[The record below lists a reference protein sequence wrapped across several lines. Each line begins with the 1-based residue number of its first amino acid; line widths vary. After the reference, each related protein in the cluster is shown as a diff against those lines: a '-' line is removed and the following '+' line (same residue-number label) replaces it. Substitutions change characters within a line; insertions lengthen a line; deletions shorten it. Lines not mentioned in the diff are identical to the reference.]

1 MRRKKQKVPRK
12 RSNRRTSARQ
22 QDTQCNSNPEARR
35 ASGFFT
41 ASPVSY
47 PGGTGVDWFVEPPSP
62 SAPANARKKPR
73 PKSGLGA
80 HFCSQVSATR
90 LALSGHQVSVVIG
103 TCGFA
108 MFTDQSLPGIRL
120 PALPPSFSCAVETGT
135 PPLGNTLHSPYHGLS
150 YTKCFL
156 VEVRGFEPLSDTRQI
171 QRDYND

>member
-1 MRRKKQKVPRK
+1 MQLKPGSTSRFRVFHGLTGFVSRRDRRRLVRGATITK
-12 RSNRRTSARQ
+12 R
-22 QDTQCNSNPEARR
+22 
-35 ASGFFT
+35 
-41 ASPVSY
+41 
-47 PGGTGVDWFVEPPSP
+47 
-62 SAPANARKKPR
+62 PANARKKPR

-150 YTKCFL
+150 DTKCFL